1 MEPKP
6 LVPLG
11 VADRPVA
18 GPVAEA
24 IHLNAKARPRAV
36 EVEDV
41 GAQRVLLAEGE
52 AVLPPSLEALP
63 EQGLRQGQGSA
74 QTLGQ
79 GAGFGGCVHQVF
91 RVRENPAEESRR
103 I

>member
-1 MEPKP
+1 MGIADGS
-6 LVPLG
+6 VG
-11 VADRPVA
+11 RTVAL
-18 GPVAEA
+18 A
-24 IHLNAKARPRAV
+24 IHLDAKARPRAV

-41 GAQRVLLAEGE
+41 WAQRVLLAEVE
-52 AVLPPSLEALP
+52 ALLLSGLEALP

-91 RVRENPAEESRR
+91 RVIGNPAEGSGRNWAVSKA
-103 I
+103 